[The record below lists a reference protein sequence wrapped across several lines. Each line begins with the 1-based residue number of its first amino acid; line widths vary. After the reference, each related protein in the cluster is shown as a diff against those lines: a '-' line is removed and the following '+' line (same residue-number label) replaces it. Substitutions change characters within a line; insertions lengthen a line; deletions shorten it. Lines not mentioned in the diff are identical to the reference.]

1 MKFTVDK
8 KELLVVLKLEDM
20 KLNTLN
26 APELKS
32 ELLVL
37 NAEGYSNIILDLSQ
51 VNLIDSSGLSAILV
65 ANRLCKQSKGSLVL
79 CGIHPNVQKLI
90 GISQLDSILQIMPTL
105 AEAKDFIKMEELTRQ
120 IVGSEEE

>member
-1 MKFTVDK
+1 M
-8 KELLVVLKLEDM
+8 LKLEDM